1 MSPEAD
7 SNKERTAHK
16 ARKAIWGVLLVY
28 ALTVA
33 THLGE
38 FWPFSI
44 YPMFSQAGN
53 PWSRSLVREV
63 APDDSISWQAV
74 PLDALPGEPYGVSSG
89 GVDAIDLANFVSK
102 TKEWD
107 TDRVAALKLM
117 LLADPPR
124 TPLDLLVFRVR
135 ATLTE
140 SDSVAI
146 LATPYVRVGTGRTP
160 TQADVNPEIRP

>member
-1 MSPEAD
+1 MSGKEQT
-7 SNKERTAHK
+7 NKARTALL
-16 ARKAIWGVLLVY
+16 GVLLVY

-53 PWSRSLVREV
+53 PWSRSLVREL
-63 APDDSISWQAV
+63 APDDTIAWETV
-74 PLDALPGEPYGVSSG
+74 TLDALPGQPYGVASG

-102 TKEWD
+102 TKVWD

-135 ATLTE
+135 ARLTE
-140 SDSVAI
+140 TDSVAV
-146 LATPYVRVGTGRTP
+146 LATPYVRVGTDRVPALG
-160 TQADVNPEIRP
+160 DVNPEIRP

>member
-1 MSPEAD
+1 MSPEAH
-7 SNKERTAHK
+7 SNKERTQKK
-16 ARKAIWGVLLVY
+16 AKKAIWAVLLIC
-28 ALTVA
+28 ALTVV

-63 APDDSISWQAV
+63 APDDSISWRTV
-74 PLDALPGEPYGVSSG
+74 PLDSLPGVPYGVASG

-102 TKEWD
+102 IKTWD

-117 LLADPPR
+117 LLADPPK

-160 TQADVNPEIRP
+160 MQADVDPEIRP

>member
-1 MSPEAD
+1 MSPEAH
-7 SNKERTAHK
+7 SNKERTAQK
-16 ARKAIWGVLLVY
+16 AKKAILGVLLVY

-63 APDDSISWQAV
+63 PQDDSTAWQTV
-74 PLDALPGEPYGVSSG
+74 PLDSLPGQPYGVASG

-102 TKEWD
+102 TREWD
-107 TDRVAALKLM
+107 LDRVAALKLM

-124 TPLDLLVFRVR
+124 TPLDLVVFRVR
-135 ATLTE
+135 ARLTE
-140 SDSVAI
+140 ADSVAI
-146 LATPYVRVGTGRTP
+146 LATPYVRVGTDRTP
-160 TQADVNPEIRP
+160 SAADVNPEIRP

>member
-1 MSPEAD
+1 MSGTVQT
-7 SNKERTAHK
+7 NK
-16 ARKAIWGVLLVY
+16 ARTAIWGVLLVY

-63 APDDSISWQAV
+63 APDDSVSWDTV
-74 PLDALPGEPYGVSSG
+74 SLDALPGQPYGVASG

-102 TKEWD
+102 TNVWD

-124 TPLDLLVFRVR
+124 VPLDLLVFRVR
-135 ATLTE
+135 ARLTE
-140 SDSVAI
+140 TDSVAI
-146 LATPYVRVGTGRTP
+146 LATPYVRVGTDRAPSAT
-160 TQADVNPEIRP
+160 DVNPEIRP

>member
-1 MSPEAD
+1 MSG
-7 SNKERTAHK
+7 TAQTNK
-16 ARKAIWGVLLVY
+16 ARTAIWGVLLVY

-63 APDDSISWQAV
+63 SPEDSISWDTV
-74 PLDALPGEPYGVSSG
+74 SLDALPGQPYGVASG

-102 TKEWD
+102 TTVWD

-117 LLADPPR
+117 LLAEPPK

-135 ATLTE
+135 ARLTE

-146 LATPYVRVGTGRTP
+146 LATPYVRVGTDRAP
-160 TQADVNPEIRP
+160 SAADINPEIRP